1 MTEME
6 LFIQENQLSQLLA
19 SLSDALG
26 THISIYLTIV
36 TGYIIVAYLVGTKL
50 TRLQVAIAT
59 GIYLV
64 AYIFE
69 SLILTTI
76 IRTIGK
82 QSSQLLLL
90 DPAVAI
96 GMMAQ
101 ARAPYIGLVILIAGL
116 IAPLWFM
123 WSVRHPKS

>member
-6 LFIQENQLSQLLA
+6 LFIQKNQLSQLLA

>member
-6 LFIQENQLSQLLA
+6 LFIQKNQLSQLLA
-19 SLSDALG
+19 WLSDALG

-123 WSVRHPKS
+123 WSVRPPKS

>member
-1 MTEME
+1 MTKME
-6 LFIQENQLSQLLA
+6 LFIQKNQLSQLLA

>member
-6 LFIQENQLSQLLA
+6 LFIQKNQLSQLLA
-19 SLSDALG
+19 WLSDALG

>member
-6 LFIQENQLSQLLA
+6 LFIQKNQLSQLLA

-59 GIYLV
+59 GIYFV

>member
-1 MTEME
+1 MTKME
-6 LFIQENQLSQLLA
+6 LFIQKNQLSQLLA

-76 IRTIGK
+76 VRTIGK

>member
-6 LFIQENQLSQLLA
+6 LFIQKNQLSQLLA

-123 WSVRHPKS
+123 WSVRPPKS

>member
-1 MTEME
+1 
-6 LFIQENQLSQLLA
+6 LLA

-36 TGYIIVAYLVGTKL
+36 TGYIIAAYLVGTKL

-69 SLILTTI
+69 FLILTTI

-101 ARAPYIGLVILIAGL
+101 ARALYIGLVILIAGL
-116 IAPLWFM
+116 IAPL
-123 WSVRHPKS
+123 